1 MPPLV
6 LKSMEM
12 QISTLGDS
20 DESALA
26 RALKWATSAVWE
38 PPGRGLGGWPFR
50 EGFLEEVMPVLG
62 FVARKGI
69 HGVARQEKGTP
80 GTGNSIGKSLVRL
93 GK

>member
-1 MPPLV
+1 MPPVV

-12 QISTLGDS
+12 QISTLS
-20 DESALA
+20 VILMPAAVWESALA
-26 RALKWATSAVWE
+26 RALKRATNAVWE

-69 HGVARQEKGTP
+69 HGWPGKRRALQVQGTA
-80 GTGNSIGKSLVRL
+80 
-93 GK
+93 